1 MAITL
6 RWGAS
11 NPAGVRDRLKLRKD
25 AKGKATK
32 TPSSIRETTD
42 GSVSITG
49 STLGGCDV
57 AGTRV
62 EPSAMELFKSRI
74 EMLRRRASVVSD
86 TYEVV
91 GEQGHR
97 V

>member
-1 MAITL
+1 M
-6 RWGAS
+6 GAS
-11 NPAGVRDRLKLRKD
+11 NPAGVRDRLEPSKGP
-25 AKGKATK
+25 KGKATK
-32 TPSSIRETTD
+32 TSSSISMTID

-49 STLGGCDV
+49 STLRGCDV

-74 EMLRRRASVVSD
+74 EMLRRRTSVVSD
-86 TYEVV
+86 THQVV